1 MKFIIIFAYTQ
12 LPLAL
17 AEGLLTVV
25 IFDYIKK
32 LRPDILKQLGV
43 IIKPKAPDVAGGK

>member
-1 MKFIIIFAYTQ
+1 MIIFAYTQ
-12 LPLAL
+12 VPLAL

-32 LRPDILKQLGV
+32 LRPDILTNLGV
-43 IIKPKAPDVAGGK
+43 MFKTKAPDIVGGK